1 MKHNI
6 LMVKKNL
13 NILWKRI
20 SHAEFR
26 VEKVIKKEGDK
37 LYIKLKGYMKQF
49 VIQNKTERNKMI
61 VELDLSNYATNL
73 DIKTQ

>member
-1 MKHNI
+1 
-6 LMVKKNL
+6 MVKKKL

-20 SHAEFR
+20 SHTEFR

-49 VIQNKTERNKMI
+49 VIQNQIERNKMI
-61 VELDLSNYATNL
+61 VELDLSNYATKL